1 MDDLDHDLRTLLR
14 DQRGIARRDQ
24 LTARGVT
31 RAQLRWRLDR
41 QWRVVLPGVIAAF
54 TGTLDPQQRLIAASL
69 FAGPDAVVTSTTAA
83 RWRGLRIATGADTI
97 QLAVP
102 ADRYARSTA
111 SVRVRRTVHPDP
123 HPWHRGALAIASP
136 GRAVADAARDAF
148 GEREATP
155 LVIEAVQRGMVS
167 IPVLER
173 ELELGPRAGS
183 RLLRAGIRAAQTAAW
198 SVPEHDLLGLV
209 RCSGVLP
216 QVWVNPE
223 LIAADGT
230 RLPRPDLWF
239 DDVALAIQVHSWLHH
254 ARHEDW
260 EGTIM
265 RDGIF
270 AEYGVPTLGFTPRR
284 IDLAPEW
291 VLARIEKVYATL
303 QGSARPDVR
312 AQPQRLALV

>member
-1 MDDLDHDLRTLLR
+1 MDDLDQDLRTLLR

-41 QWRVVLPGVIAAF
+41 QWRVVLPGVIATF
-54 TGTLDPQQRLIAASL
+54 TGTLDPQQRLIAATL
-69 FAGPDAVVTSTTAA
+69 FAGPDAVLTSTAA
-83 RWRGLRIATGADTI
+83 VRWRGLRNVARADNM

-111 SVRVRRTVHPDP
+111 MVRVRRTVHPDP
-123 HPWHRGALAIASP
+123 HPWRRGVLSIASP
-136 GRAVADAARDAF
+136 GRAVADAARDALA
-148 GEREATP
+148 EREATA

-198 SVPEHDLLGLV
+198 SVPEYDLLGMV

-216 QVWVNPE
+216 EVWANPE
-223 LIAADGT
+223 LIAVDGT
-230 RLPRPDLWF
+230 LLPRPDLWI
-239 DDVALAIQVHSWLHH
+239 DEVALAIQVHSWLYHS
-254 ARHEDW
+254 RDEDW

-265 RDGIF
+265 SDGIF
-270 AEYGVPTLGFTPRR
+270 AEYGIPTLGFTPRR
-284 IDLAPEW
+284 IDVAPEW

-303 QGSARPDVR
+303 RGSARPDVR
-312 AQPQRLALV
+312 AQPQRLALI